1 MKKERTIGTEVAR
14 RRAAEEQL
22 RESYAAV
29 QRAHDD
35 LKASQTTLI
44 ESEKMAS
51 LGLLSAGVA
60 HEINN
65 PVGYILS
72 NISTLA
78 DYLPKIAETYNE
90 LKGIVEQIDETHP
103 LYKAREAIEA
113 KIVERDIDYLLD
125 DTKDLVSE
133 TREGANRVLDIVRGL
148 KNFAHADDNTLEYA
162 DINNCLES
170 TLSLVKNELK
180 YHCAIETKFGEV
192 PYVNCSVSKLGQV
205 FMNILVNASY
215 AISGNGRIFI
225 TTNTEDNNVVIE
237 LEDNGSGMSEAT
249 LKQIFQPFYTT
260 KPKGEGTGLGLAI
273 SYGIVEDHGGTIEA
287 TSTLGEGTK
296 FSIRL
301 PIDGPSRGSDD
312 QLSTDN

>member
-1 MKKERTIGTEVAR
+1 
-14 RRAAEEQL
+14 
-22 RESYAAV
+22 
-29 QRAHDD
+29 
-35 LKASQTTLI
+35 
-44 ESEKMAS
+44 
-51 LGLLSAGVA
+51 
-60 HEINN
+60 
-65 PVGYILS
+65 
-72 NISTLA
+72 
-78 DYLPKIAETYNE
+78 
-90 LKGIVEQIDETHP
+90 
-103 LYKAREAIEA
+103 
-113 KIVERDIDYLLD
+113 
-125 DTKDLVSE
+125 
-133 TREGANRVLDIVRGL
+133 
-148 KNFAHADDNTLEYA
+148 
-162 DINNCLES
+162 
-170 TLSLVKNELK
+170 
-180 YHCAIETKFGEV
+180 
-192 PYVNCSVSKLGQV
+192 
-205 FMNILVNASY
+205 MNILVNASY